1 MLDKMF
7 WDDFFLKNGV
17 WQVDVVEGLGG
28 TTLGHSGHRTM
39 RWRED
44 EIGRRFLVGAV
55 EVEVVKTWL
64 VAVDV

>member
-1 MLDKMF
+1 MLL
-7 WDDFFLKNGV
+7 DDFSLKNGV

-28 TTLGHSGHRTM
+28 TMLGHSGHRTM

-44 EIGRRFLVGAV
+44 EVGRRFLVGAV
-55 EVEVVKTWL
+55 EAEVVKTWL